1 MVLLSIWYDHAA
13 EIDVLM
19 SNQDIDKDF
28 NVLVNSNIYICVR
41 LFLII
46 VIHKIFVTQRHHSG

>member
-28 NVLVNSNIYICVR
+28 NVLVNSNIYMCVR

>member
-1 MVLLSIWYDHAA
+1 MVLLSGMIIPDT

-28 NVLVNSNIYICVR
+28 NVLVNSNIYVLDC
-41 LFLII
+41 F
-46 VIHKIFVTQRHHSG
+46 

>member
-1 MVLLSIWYDHAA
+1 MVLLSGMIIPDT

-28 NVLVNSNIYICVR
+28 NVLVNSNIYMC
-41 LFLII
+41 
-46 VIHKIFVTQRHHSG
+46 

>member
-28 NVLVNSNIYICVR
+28 NVLVNSNIYMC
-41 LFLII
+41 
-46 VIHKIFVTQRHHSG
+46 